1 MGHWFPMSST
11 ADPIS
16 TRGGHTHAVINQ
28 PPPFEDYNAFDADPA
43 LAEALERDGG
53 GWGLDRVRDLG
64 ALVASAEAQEHSRR
78 ATRNL
83 PRLVSHDRFGNRVD
97 RVDYDPSW
105 HWMMRAGIERELSS
119 LPWREA
125 RPGAHVVRAAL
136 FYLMSGLDPS
146 PCCPIS
152 VNYAA
157 VPTLRQEPALAA
169 EWEDRVSVPDYDRYA
184 QAGMAMTEKQG
195 GSDLRANTTRAEP
208 QGDGS
213 YAITGHKW
221 FCTIVNCEFFFTLAQ
236 APGGLSCFL
245 MEKDDNFRV
254 MRLKDKLGG
263 RAIASSEVEFDG
275 VRAWLIGEEGRGV
288 PTLVQTQVN
297 FTRLDALLGTGGTMR
312 RALAEAVHHTRHRSA
327 FGLPLAEQPAMR
339 NVLCDLAVES
349 EAAMVLGMRCAR
361 AFDESEPPASS
372 EQARAL
378 RRVATAIGKYWVCK
392 RGAAM
397 AAEALE
403 CLGGNGYI
411 EEAPMARIYR
421 DIELNTV
428 WEGAGNVAALDVLRA
443 IVKEPAGL
451 PALLEEC
458 ELARG
463 ADRRYD
469 AHLEKVHE
477 RLTGLEDTDA
487 QWDARRLVE
496 DMALALQGSLLL
508 RNSPPAVAD
517 AFCAGR
523 LDDRGH
529 AFGTLPAGIDADTI
543 LERALAL

>member
-1 MGHWFPMSST
+1 MSST
-11 ADPIS
+11 ADRP
-16 TRGGHTHAVINQ
+16 RLGDPATHAVTNQ
-28 PPPFEDYNAFDADPA
+28 APPLEDHNAFDADPA
-43 LAEALERDGG
+43 LGEALHRDGG
-53 GWGLDRVRDLG
+53 DWGLDRVRDLG
-64 ALVASAEAQEHSRR
+64 TLVASAEAQEHSRR

-83 PRLVSHDRFGNRVD
+83 PRLITHDRFGNRAD

-119 LPWREA
+119 LPWRDP

-157 VPTLRQEPALAA
+157 VPTLRQERALAA
-169 EWEDRVSVPDYDRYA
+169 EWEERVSVPDYDRYA

-208 QGDGS
+208 LGDGS

-236 APGGLSCFL
+236 APGGLSCFA
-245 MEKDDNFRV
+245 MEKGPGFHV

-263 RAIASSEVEFDG
+263 RAIASSEIELDG
-275 VRAWLIGEEGRGV
+275 VRGRLIGEEGRGV
-288 PTLVQTQVN
+288 PTLVSTQVN
-297 FTRLDALLGTGGTMR
+297 FTRLDALLGTAGTMR
-312 RALAEAVHHTRHRSA
+312 RALAEAVHHTRHRAA
-327 FGLPLAEQPAMR
+327 FGRLLTEQPLMR

-349 EAAMVLGMRCAR
+349 EAAMALGLRCAR

-372 EQARAL
+372 EQAKAL

-403 CLGGNGYI
+403 CFGGNGYV

-451 PALLEEC
+451 PALLAEC
-458 ELARG
+458 EPARG
-463 ADRRYD
+463 SDRRFD
-469 AHLEKVHE
+469 AHLRSVESRMAVIA
-477 RLTGLEDTDA
+477 DA
-487 QWDARRLVE
+487 DPQWDARRLVE
-496 DMALALQGSLLL
+496 DLALALQASLLI
-508 RNSPPAVAD
+508 RHSPPAVAD

-523 LDDRGH
+523 LGDHGH
-529 AFGTLPAGIDADTI
+529 AFGTLPSGIDAEPI
-543 LERALAL
+543 LDRALAV

>member
-1 MGHWFPMSST
+1 MSST
-11 ADPIS
+11 IDPRTARAQS
-16 TRGGHTHAVINQ
+16 THEVTNQAPPLEGH
-28 PPPFEDYNAFDADPA
+28 NAFDADPA
-43 LAEALERDGG
+43 LSEALEREGG
-53 GWGLDRVRDLG
+53 GWGLDRARDLG
-64 ALVASAEAQEHSRR
+64 GLVASAEAQEHSRR

-83 PRLVSHDRFGNRVD
+83 PRLISHDRFGNRVD
-97 RVDYDPSW
+97 RVEYDPSW
-105 HWMMRAGIERELSS
+105 HWMLRAGIERELSS
-119 LPWREA
+119 LPWREE
-125 RPGAHVVRAAL
+125 RPGSHVVRAAL

-157 VPTLRQEPALAA
+157 IPTLRQEPGLAA
-169 EWEDRVSVPDYDRYA
+169 EWAERVSIPDYDRYA

-208 QGDGS
+208 EGDGS

-221 FCTIVNCEFFFTLAQ
+221 FCTIVNCDFFFTLAQ

-245 MEKDDNFRV
+245 MEKGPGFRV

-263 RAIASSEVEFDG
+263 RAIASSEVEFEG

-288 PTLVQTQVN
+288 PTLASTQVN
-297 FTRLDALLGTGGTMR
+297 FTRLDALLGTAGTMR

-327 FGLPLAEQPAMR
+327 FGRRLAEQPLMR

-349 EAAMVLGMRCAR
+349 EAAMALALRCAR

-372 EQARAL
+372 EQAKAL

-443 IVKEPAGL
+443 VVKEPAGL
-451 PALLEEC
+451 PALLAEC
-458 ELARG
+458 ELAAG
-463 ADRRYD
+463 ADRRFD
-469 AHLEKVHE
+469 AHLRAVNQQ
-477 RLTGLEDTDA
+477 LAGLEDAEA
-487 QWDARRLVE
+487 QWSARRLVE
-496 DMALALQGSLLL
+496 DLALALQASLLL

-523 LDDRGH
+523 LDGHGH
-529 AFGTLPAGIDADTI
+529 AFGTLPAGIDAEPI

>member
-1 MGHWFPMSST
+1 VSST
-11 ADPIS
+11 ADRP
-16 TRGGHTHAVINQ
+16 RAGDPPTHEVTNQ

-43 LAEALERDGG
+43 LREALERDGG
-53 GWGLDRVRDLG
+53 DWGLDRVRDMG

-83 PRLVSHDRFGNRVD
+83 PRLISHDRFGNRVD
-97 RVDYDPSW
+97 RVAYDPSW

-119 LPWREA
+119 LPWREQ

-169 EWEDRVSVPDYDRYA
+169 EWEERVSVPDYDRYA

-245 MEKDDNFRV
+245 MEKGPGFHV

-312 RALAEAVHHTRHRSA
+312 RALAEAVHHARHRGA
-327 FGLPLAEQPAMR
+327 FGRLLADQPAMR

-349 EAAMVLGMRCAR
+349 EAAMALGMRCAR

-372 EQARAL
+372 EQAKAL

-451 PALLEEC
+451 PALLSEC

-463 ADRRYD
+463 ADRRFD
-469 AHLEKVHE
+469 AHLGKLQV
-477 RLTGLEDTDA
+477 RLARMQDA
-487 QWDARRLVE
+487 DSQWDARRLVE
-496 DMALALQGSLLL
+496 DMALALQASLLL
-508 RNSPPAVAD
+508 RNSPPDVAD

-523 LDDRGH
+523 LGDHGH
-529 AFGTLPAGIDADTI
+529 AFGTLPAGIDADPI
-543 LERALAL
+543 LDRALAVYA

>member
-1 MGHWFPMSST
+1 MST
-11 ADPIS
+11 IS
-16 TRGGHTHAVINQ
+16 SPRLAGSGETHEVTNQ
-28 PPPFEDYNAFDADPA
+28 PPPLEGHNAFDADPA
-43 LAEALERDGG
+43 LREALEREGG
-53 GWGLDRVRDLG
+53 AWGVDRARDLG
-64 ALVASAEAQEHSRR
+64 ALVASSEAQEHSRR
-78 ATRNL
+78 AERNL
-83 PRLVSHDRFGNRVD
+83 PRLISHDRYGNRVD

-105 HWMMRAGIERELSS
+105 HWMMRAGIERALAS
-119 LPWREA
+119 LPWRET
-125 RPGAHVVRAAL
+125 RPGTHVVRGAL
-136 FYLMSGLDPS
+136 FYLFGGLSPS

-157 VPTLRQEPALAA
+157 VPTLRQEPRLAA
-169 EWEDRVSVPDYDRYA
+169 EWEDRVSIPDYDRYA

-195 GSDLRANTTRAEP
+195 GSDLRANTTRADP
-208 QGDGS
+208 QEDGS

-221 FCTIVNCEFFFTLAQ
+221 FCTIVNCDFFFTLAQ

-245 MEKDDNFRV
+245 MEKGPGFRV

-263 RAIASSEVEFDG
+263 RAIASSEVEFEG

-288 PTLVQTQVN
+288 PTLVSTQVN
-297 FTRLDALLGTGGTMR
+297 FTRLDALLGTAGLMR
-312 RALAEAVHHTRHRSA
+312 RALAEAVHHTRNRSA
-327 FGLPLAEQPAMR
+327 FGRLLTEQPLMR

-349 EAAMVLGMRCAR
+349 EAAMALGMRCAR

-392 RGAAM
+392 RGAST

-411 EEAPMARIYR
+411 EEAPMARLYR

-443 IVKEPAGL
+443 VVKEPAGL

-458 ELARG
+458 ELAAG

-469 AHLEKVHE
+469 SHVAAVKD
-477 RLTGLEDTDA
+477 RLALLDGGDVE
-487 QWDARRLVE
+487 WEARRLVE
-496 DMALALQGSLLL
+496 DLALALQASLLL
-508 RNSPPAVAD
+508 RNSPAAIAD

-523 LDDRGH
+523 LGGHGH
-529 AFGTLPAGIDADTI
+529 AFGTLPAGIDADPI
-543 LERALAL
+543 LERALEL